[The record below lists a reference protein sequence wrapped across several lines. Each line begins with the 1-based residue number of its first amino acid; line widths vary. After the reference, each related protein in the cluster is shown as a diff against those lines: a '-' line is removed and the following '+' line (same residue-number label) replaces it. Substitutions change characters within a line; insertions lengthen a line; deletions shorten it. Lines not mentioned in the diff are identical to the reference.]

1 MSTITVTITD
11 TTGSKEQA
19 ATVPADAPAIRLIA
33 KLTQL
38 LELPPVGPD
47 GMPLS
52 YKFHHRQGGR
62 QLRDEE
68 NLLSAGV
75 RDGDVLRL
83 VAEITAG

>member
-1 MSTITVTITD
+1 MSTMTVTITD

-38 LELPPVGPD
+38 LELPAVGPD

-52 YKFHHRQGGR
+52 YKFHHRNGGR

-68 NLLSAGV
+68 SLVSAGV

>member
-1 MSTITVTITD
+1 MTTMTVTITD

-38 LELPPVGPD
+38 LELPATGPD
-47 GMPLS
+47 GLPLS
-52 YKFHHRQGGR
+52 YKFHHRSGGR

-68 NLLSAGV
+68 TLSGAGV
-75 RDGDVLRL
+75 REGDVLRL